1 MILIIILLLLLLI
14 IVNTNSIITNNN
26 NNNNISNNKVNSNEI
41 MMWMCL
47 ERCDDNA
54 SNITDQLN
62 QIEINKTSFKSISF
76 ELYNLGPNSTLMLN
90 NLTQVA
96 SSINSMGIETFAMV
110 SSYPYPPEFID
121 YMRQVFEK
129 PQPFIDSCIIAAKDN
144 NLTGFNIDWEPVTDD
159 VTSEDASNYATFL
172 NTFALEMHKHDL
184 RVSVDIG
191 TWSTIWNLTA
201 ISNTAVDQIITMN
214 TYTNKKKTWIE
225 TFNNVIDIIPKDKL
239 VIGLESDIDLSD
251 SDLTL
256 RFDELRLHNIKKIA
270 IWRTPLPVN
279 WLPYINEY
287 LKF

>member
-1 MILIIILLLLLLI
+1 MILITIIIVLLI
-14 IVNTNSIITNNN
+14 IVNINSITI
-26 NNNNISNNKVNSNEI
+26 NNNINVHSSNNVKSNEI

-54 SNITDQLN
+54 SNITNQLN
-62 QIEINKTSFKSISF
+62 QIEINKSSFKSISF

-90 NLTQVA
+90 NLTEVA
-96 SSINSMGIETFAMV
+96 SSINAMGIETFAMV

-129 PQPFIDSCIIAAKDN
+129 PQPFIDSCIIAAKEN
-144 NLTGFNIDWEPVTDD
+144 SLTGFNIDWEPVTDD
-159 VTSEDASNYATFL
+159 VTPDDASNYATFL
-172 NTFALEMHKHDL
+172 NTFALEMHKHGL
-184 RVSVDIG
+184 RVSVDVG
-191 TWSTIWNLTA
+191 TWSAIWNLTA

-251 SDLTL
+251 SDLIL
-256 RFDELRLHNIKKIA
+256 RFDELRLHNIKQIA
-270 IWRTPLPVN
+270 LWRSPVPVN
-279 WLPYINEY
+279 WWPYINEY